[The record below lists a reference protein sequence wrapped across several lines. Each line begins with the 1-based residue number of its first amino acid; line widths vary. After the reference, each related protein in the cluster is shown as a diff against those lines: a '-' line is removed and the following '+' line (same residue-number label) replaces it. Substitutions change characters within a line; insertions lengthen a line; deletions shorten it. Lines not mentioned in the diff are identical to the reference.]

1 MIVFRMPHSVPKKI
15 PLTGTSGDD
24 FFQRQLDD
32 HSCGPAC
39 MTTVTRIYGAAE
51 TYDKIRA
58 LLNPSP
64 ATGTPQDMMEQV
76 GGMLAPLEI
85 TGAHSYAG
93 GVAIANIMQEGEGHY
108 VVFLARDGDDVL
120 YYEPY
125 YHELVIDHIDNIV
138 WDSGT
143 WEPGSARAS
152 HWTAN
157 YAALS
162 DNNFEKWLAMAD
174 MRQPPAPPRP
184 SSRPPAP

>member
-1 MIVFRMPHSVPKKI
+1 MPPYAPKRI
-15 PLTGTSGDD
+15 SLTGTEGDA

-39 MTTVTRIYGAAE
+39 MTTIGRIYGATDSYE
-51 TYDKIRA
+51 TIRE
-58 LLNPSP
+58 LLDPSP
-64 ATGTPQDMMEQV
+64 AAGTPQDRMAEV
-76 GGMLAPLEI
+76 GGKLAPLET
-85 TGAHSYAG
+85 TGAHTYTD

-108 VVFLARDGDDVL
+108 VVFLAREDDQIL

-125 YHELVIDHIDNIV
+125 HHELVIDHVDNIV

-157 YAALS
+157 YAPLN
-162 DNNFEKWLAMAD
+162 DNSFEKWLRLAAD
-174 MRQPPAPPRP
+174 QNAPPGPRP
-184 SSRPPAP
+184 IPPQAPVP

>member
-1 MIVFRMPHSVPKKI
+1 MPHSAAKRI

-39 MTTVTRIYGAAE
+39 LTTVARIYGAGE
-51 TYDKIRA
+51 TYDKIRS

-64 ATGTPQDMMEQV
+64 ATGTPQETMQQI
-76 GGMLAPLEI
+76 GGTLAPLE
-85 TGAHSYAG
+85 TAGAHSYTG
-93 GVAIANIMQEGEGHY
+93 GVAIANIIQEGEGHY
-108 VVFLARDGDDVL
+108 VVFLAREGDHVL

-125 YHELVIDHIDNIV
+125 YHELVIDHIDSIV

-157 YAALS
+157 YAPVN
-162 DNNFEKWLAMAD
+162 DNNFEKWLAMAEPKQTLVPS
-174 MRQPPAPPRP
+174 RA
-184 SSRPPAP
+184 SSRPPAA

>member
-1 MIVFRMPHSVPKKI
+1 
-15 PLTGTSGDD
+15 
-24 FFQRQLDD
+24 
-32 HSCGPAC
+32 
-39 MTTVTRIYGAAE
+39 MTTVSRIYGAAE

-64 ATGTPQDMMEQV
+64 ATGTPQDVMQSV
-76 GGMLAPLEI
+76 GAMLAPLE
-85 TGAHSYAG
+85 TSGPHSYTG

-108 VVFLARDGDDVL
+108 VVFLAREGDNVL

-125 YHELVIDHIDNIV
+125 YHELVIDRIDNIV

-157 YAALS
+157 YAPIN
-162 DNNFEKWLAMAD
+162 DNHFEKWLAMAEPK
-174 MRQPPAPPRP
+174 QPPAQSRAP
-184 SSRPPAP
+184 SRPPAP

>member
-1 MIVFRMPHSVPKKI
+1 MPPYAPKRI
-15 PLTGTSGDD
+15 PLTGTAGDD

-39 MTTVTRIYGAAE
+39 MTTVGRIYGTAE
-51 TYDKIRA
+51 TYEKIRA
-58 LLNPSP
+58 LLTPSP
-64 ATGTPQDMMEQV
+64 ATGTPQGRMAEL
-76 GGMLAPLEI
+76 GAALAPQET
-85 TGAHSYAG
+85 TGAHTYAG

-108 VVFLARDGDDVL
+108 VVFLARENDQVL

-143 WEPGSARAS
+143 WDPGSARES

-157 YAALS
+157 YAPLS
-162 DNNFEKWLAMAD
+162 DNSFEKWLALAAD
-174 MRQPPAPPRP
+174 QNKPPAPRP
-184 SSRPPAP
+184 AAPQAPVP